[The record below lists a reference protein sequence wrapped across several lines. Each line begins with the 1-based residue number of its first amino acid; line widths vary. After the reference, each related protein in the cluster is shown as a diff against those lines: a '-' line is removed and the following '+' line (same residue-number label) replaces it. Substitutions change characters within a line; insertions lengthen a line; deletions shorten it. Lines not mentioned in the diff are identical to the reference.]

1 MVEVIMENLV
11 NIVGALVVMLLGV
24 LGTWL
29 TARIG
34 ESVKLKNINAAQQEV
49 ITMTQIT
56 VGELQQTVVKKLKEA
71 REDGKL
77 TKAEIGQLSKS
88 LLELTVAKLSDPCRE
103 LLNAAGV
110 DVIALIQGAGEDWID
125 TLKERK

>member
-1 MVEVIMENLV
+1 MVEVIIENLV

-34 ESVKLKNINAAQQEV
+34 KNMKLKNINAAQQEV